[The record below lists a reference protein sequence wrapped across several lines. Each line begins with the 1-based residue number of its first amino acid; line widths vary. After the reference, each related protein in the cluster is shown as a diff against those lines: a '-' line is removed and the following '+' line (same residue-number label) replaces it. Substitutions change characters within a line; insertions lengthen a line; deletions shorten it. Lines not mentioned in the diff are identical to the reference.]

1 MKTHHYSASVQWTGN
16 DGVGTRDYRSYRR
29 DHEIRFAG
37 KPPLPG
43 SSDPAFRGDP
53 TRYTPEEL
61 LVASLSACHLLWYLH
76 LCAVSGIVVLDYV
89 DDAAGV
95 MNEAADGAG
104 EFTAVVLKPVV
115 TIADGSA
122 AATAEALHERAHG
135 YCFIARSMNF
145 PVSVAPTIRVA

>member
-1 MKTHHYSASVQWTGN
+1 MKTHHYSACVQWTGN
-16 DGVGTRDYRSYRR
+16 AGVGTRDYRSYRR

-61 LVASLSACHLLWYLH
+61 LVASLSSCHLLWYLH
-76 LCAVSGIVVLDYV
+76 LCAVGGIVVLDYV

-95 MNEAADGAG
+95 MNEAADGSG
-104 EFTAVVLKPVV
+104 EFTSVVLKPVV
-115 TIADGSA
+115 TIAAGGNV
-122 AATAEALHERAHG
+122 ATAEALHERAHG

-145 PVSVAPTIRVA
+145 PVSVVPTIRVA